1 MTGTLPRR
9 GRTAPTGADA
19 TRKRGAAPTGPD
31 ATRERWPEERIAR
44 LAEDA
49 ARRTPGV
56 AVPAATVR
64 ADGRA
69 ARVDLDLA
77 VDHGRHLPTV
87 AEAVRRRVAAQVEA
101 RTGLTVA
108 GVTITVVDLLL
119 PERGGGTTP
128 PGSGG

>member
-9 GRTAPTGADA
+9 GRTAPAGPATPDRRPEERRAAPPA
-19 TRKRGAAPTGPD
+19 TRD
-31 ATRERWPEERIAR
+31 RWPEERIAR

-49 ARRTPGV
+49 ARYARGV
-56 AVPAATVR
+56 SAPAATVR

-77 VDHGRHLPTV
+77 VDHGEHLPAV
-87 AEAVRRRVAAQVEA
+87 AEAVRRRVAAEVEA
-101 RTGLTVA
+101 YTGLTVA
-108 GVTITVVDLLL
+108 AVTVTVVDLLL
-119 PERGGGTTP
+119 PERHGGTS

>member
-9 GRTAPTGADA
+9 GRTAPAGPTTPDH
-19 TRKRGAAPTGPD
+19 RPEERRAAPPATPD
-31 ATRERWPEERIAR
+31 RWPEERIAR

-49 ARRTPGV
+49 ARYVRGV
-56 AVPAATVR
+56 SAPAATVR

-77 VDHGRHLPTV
+77 VDHGEHLPTV
-87 AEAVRRRVAAQVEA
+87 AEAVRRRVTAEVEA
-101 RTGLTVA
+101 HTGLAVAAVTV
-108 GVTITVVDLLL
+108 TVVDLLL
-119 PERGGGTTP
+119 PEGHGSTP

>member
-9 GRTAPTGADA
+9 GS
-19 TRKRGAAPTGPD
+19 AAPTGSD
-31 ATRERWPEERIAR
+31 ATPDRWPDERIAR
-44 LAEDA
+44 LAENA
-49 ARRTPGV
+49 ARHAPGV
-56 AVPAATVR
+56 YAPAATVC

-77 VDHGRHLPTV
+77 VDHGEHLPTV

-101 RTGLTVA
+101 HTGLTVA
-108 GVTITVVDLLL
+108 GVTVTVVDLLL
-119 PERGGGTTP
+119 PEQGGSTTP